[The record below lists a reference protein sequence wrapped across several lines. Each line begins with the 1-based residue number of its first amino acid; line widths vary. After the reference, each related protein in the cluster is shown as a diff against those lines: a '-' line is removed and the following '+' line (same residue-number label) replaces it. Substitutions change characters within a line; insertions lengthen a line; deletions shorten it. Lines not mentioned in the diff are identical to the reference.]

1 MKYRSKVIEI
11 EAVEYTGS
19 NTDEVRCFLDGGL
32 RTYQFSSDRYVIIHT
47 LEGDMKA
54 LPGDFIIRGLEGE
67 YYPCKSSIFHA
78 KYEPIK
84 GQGVTR

>member
-1 MKYRSKVIEI
+1 
-11 EAVEYTGS
+11 
-19 NTDEVRCFLDGGL
+19 
-32 RTYQFSSDRYVIIHT
+32 
-47 LEGDMKA
+47 MKA